1 MCNPEILRKRR
12 REIGFRRLNLIIKW
26 KLGYKWRFKTR
37 RNGFN
42 LSKMILRVSLINRL
56 MLMPCFLSIKG
67 KGKSLRKFPNR
78 I

>member
-1 MCNPEILRKRR
+1 MFNPEILRRR
-12 REIGFRRLNLIIKW
+12 KREIGFRLLNLIIKW

-56 MLMPCFLSIKG
+56 MLMPWFLSIKG
-67 KGKSLRKFPNR
+67 KGKSLRKFPKR